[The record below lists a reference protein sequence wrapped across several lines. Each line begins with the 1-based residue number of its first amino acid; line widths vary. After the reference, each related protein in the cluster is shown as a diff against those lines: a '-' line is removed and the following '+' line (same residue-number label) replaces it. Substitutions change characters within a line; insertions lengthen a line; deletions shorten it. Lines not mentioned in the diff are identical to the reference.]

1 MLYLVRK
8 LDQSIIINN
17 NISIKVIEI
26 NRNSV
31 KLGITFPKGCTV
43 LRKEIFDAVAEEN
56 IEALKSFDEYDIE
69 KN

>member
-17 NISIKVIEI
+17 NIHIKIVEI
-26 NRNSV
+26 NKNSV
-31 KLGITFPKGCTV
+31 KLGFKFPNGFTV
-43 LRKEIFDAVAEEN
+43 LREEIFNAIAQEN
-56 IEALKSFDEYDIE
+56 VEALKSFHEYELE